1 MRTPCPHKRPE
12 CQNRR
17 DAREDEAWLDG
28 EVPNGNEDRAGD
40 EKSCEKCDSV
50 LSPHD
55 ERAREREP
63 RVKEI
68 QRRIEQTNCKVQ
80 VIISPLA

>member
-1 MRTPCPHKRPE
+1 MGAPCPHKRPE

-28 EVPNGNEDRAGD
+28 EVPDGNEDRAGD
-40 EKSCEKCDSV
+40 DKSREKRDSA
-50 LSPHD
+50 LSPQY
-55 ERAREREP
+55 ECAREGEP

-68 QRRIEQTNCKVQ
+68 QHRKEQTNCKIQ
-80 VIISPLA
+80 VIITPSA